1 VSTWNRLRLVPA
13 VLVTALLMALSPE
26 DAELEIE
33 NLKGEVMNDDAMV
46 KMAEEWCPEVVEP
59 LVFERDLFLTE
70 SIRITAMHCNRVLAV
85 VGSGHGPG
93 IKRAWA
99 KVAAGTLEVDLAALS
114 EVPPPTGAR
123 TRYAVLG
130 GLAAATLAANGA
142 LLYCAYRWPARTAA
156 ATAGPLAA
164 SVAAL
169 KLHSDGAFD
178 WSGEEDEVGAART
191 GDTARVAAMRARRR
205 ARRRRAKCIVG
216 AVGLGLAGGA
226 LWWKRGWIA
235 ARWPAAGR
243 ALRGLGV
250 DVDAAR

>member
-1 VSTWNRLRLVPA
+1 MSTWNRLRLVPA

-99 KVAAGTLEVDLAALS
+99 
-114 EVPPPTGAR
+114 
-123 TRYAVLG
+123 
-130 GLAAATLAANGA
+130 
-142 LLYCAYRWPARTAA
+142 
-156 ATAGPLAA
+156 
-164 SVAAL
+164 
-169 KLHSDGAFD
+169 
-178 WSGEEDEVGAART
+178 
-191 GDTARVAAMRARRR
+191 
-205 ARRRRAKCIVG
+205 
-216 AVGLGLAGGA
+216 
-226 LWWKRGWIA
+226 
-235 ARWPAAGR
+235 
-243 ALRGLGV
+243 ALRQVQPESAESTALEGEVLQLLAYTIDGV
-250 DVDAAR
+250 LHGTAERKAGERR